1 MCDRSE
7 RLAEEFRPGDDKSQ
21 KVNSEISVIWDKL
34 YVTVSTVG
42 EKCRAFVPTALPP
55 DPPLLLNDEDH
66 DLLEKANRPW
76 GVWMV

>member
-34 YVTVSTVG
+34 KGKESEIVFRTV
-42 EKCRAFVPTALPP
+42 
-55 DPPLLLNDEDH
+55 
-66 DLLEKANRPW
+66 
-76 GVWMV
+76 